1 MTGLSSV
8 LKNFLHKGDQ
18 PSTKTSTAQAT
29 SKSSPTTSTT
39 SSSTSRLPDPPQVT
53 EPQQAHL
60 SNKQQANST
69 TPMSS
74 TTPTGASASTQQ
86 QAESIV
92 RRENEAK
99 AKRDATVFDGL
110 PEGITLGRKMG
121 DGAFSNVFEASLR
134 PSPAQLAIDPNL
146 GKQVKV
152 AIKCVRKYE
161 LNSSQVSLVPFSSRM
176 RLPCDSNDSKSL
188 NKSIGRHQSTIE

>member
-8 LKNFLHKGDQ
+8 LKNFLHKNDQ
-18 PSTKTSTAQAT
+18 PSTKQST
-29 SKSSPTTSTT
+29 SKSAPSSTSTT
-39 SSSTSRLPDPPQVT
+39 NSVTSNSTRLADPPGVAQP
-53 EPQQAHL
+53 EQAHL
-60 SNKQQANST
+60 SNKSQ
-69 TPMSS
+69 
-74 TTPTGASASTQQ
+74 PTTQQ
-86 QAESIV
+86 QSMNVSTPLGGAASKQQEQAESIV

-134 PSPAQLAIDPNL
+134 PNPAQLAVDPNL

-152 AIKCVRKYE
+152 AVKCVRKYE
-161 LNSSQVSLVPFSSRM
+161 LNSSQVSQSSSLLRIASSSF
-176 RLPCDSNDSKSL
+176 RL
-188 NKSIGRHQSTIE
+188 

>member
-1 MTGLSSV
+1 MNV
-8 LKNFLHKGDQ
+8 
-18 PSTKTSTAQAT
+18 STPLGGAAS
-29 SKSSPTTSTT
+29 
-39 SSSTSRLPDPPQVT
+39 
-53 EPQQAHL
+53 
-60 SNKQQANST
+60 KQQE
-69 TPMSS
+69 
-74 TTPTGASASTQQ
+74 

-134 PSPAQLAIDPNL
+134 PNPAQLAVDPNL

-152 AIKCVRKYE
+152 AVKCVRKYE
-161 LNSSQVSLVPFSSRM
+161 LNSSQVS
-176 RLPCDSNDSKSL
+176 
-188 NKSIGRHQSTIE
+188 

>member
-1 MTGLSSV
+1 MNV
-8 LKNFLHKGDQ
+8 
-18 PSTKTSTAQAT
+18 STPLGGAAS
-29 SKSSPTTSTT
+29 
-39 SSSTSRLPDPPQVT
+39 
-53 EPQQAHL
+53 
-60 SNKQQANST
+60 KQQE
-69 TPMSS
+69 
-74 TTPTGASASTQQ
+74 

-134 PSPAQLAIDPNL
+134 PNPAQLAVDPNL

-152 AIKCVRKYE
+152 AVKCVRKYE
-161 LNSSQVSLVPFSSRM
+161 LNSSQVSQSSSLLRIASSSF
-176 RLPCDSNDSKSL
+176 RL
-188 NKSIGRHQSTIE
+188 